1 MDASMSDQ
9 QIVKNLLTKALP
21 IGSTCGTLETRWNS
35 QYVLA
40 RDILDGTF
48 TEVENWIR
56 TEEPGKYSTGQN
68 PGALGVIKMYF
79 RVLGDLY
86 VADIKR
92 TFLGGIYG

>member
-1 MDASMSDQ
+1 MGKCNER
-9 QIVKNLLTKALP
+9 INVRNLLTKALP

-56 TEEPGKYSTGQN
+56 KEEPGKYSTGQN

-79 RVLGDLY
+79 KVLEDIY

>member
-1 MDASMSDQ
+1 MVHILV

-21 IGSTCGTLETRWNS
+21 IKSTVGTLEDRWNS

-40 RDILDGTF
+40 RDILNGDF
-48 TEVENWIR
+48 TEVESWIR
-56 TEEPGKYSTGQN
+56 TKQPGKYGEKMN

-79 RVLGDLY
+79 RVYDNIY